1 MRYRTL
7 STAVTLCTAV
17 GVLAACAAG
26 RVERTSAGDVALT
39 PRPTLETVVGVWPSG
54 SQLAANQVI
63 AKYGAPDE
71 YTASML
77 VWHDR
82 GSFRRTIVHRD
93 EVPHAF
99 PKQHLDVLEQVIAY
113 RVPPEMADELTAF
126 SGSISIDR
134 TKGELSARC
143 DREAMNILTLNL
155 ADEIMTT
162 RATVTD
168 ARIAYAL
175 QAEAQAK
182 GQPAA
187 LTERL
192 HFKLSSVDTRD
203 PDAPLSPPGR

>member
-1 MRYRTL
+1 
-7 STAVTLCTAV
+7 
-17 GVLAACAAG
+17 
-26 RVERTSAGDVALT
+26 
-39 PRPTLETVVGVWPSG
+39 
-54 SQLAANQVI
+54 
-63 AKYGAPDE
+63 
-71 YTASML
+71 ML

-143 DREAMNILTLNL
+143 DREAMTILTLNL

-162 RATVTD
+162 RATVSD
-168 ARIAYAL
+168 ARVTYAL
-175 QAEAQAK
+175 QAEAASTM
-182 GQPAA
+182 PATA
-187 LTERL
+187 WWVP
-192 HFKLSSVDTRD
+192 FS
-203 PDAPLSPPGR
+203 

>member
-1 MRYRTL
+1 MSYRTF

-17 GVLAACAAG
+17 AVLSACGAG
-26 RVERTSAGDVALT
+26 RVERTSAGDVVLT
-39 PRPTLETVVGVWPSG
+39 ARPTLETMIGAWPSG
-54 SQLAANQVI
+54 SRLAANQVI

-99 PKQHLDVLEQVIAY
+99 PGHHLDMLEQVIAY

-126 SGSISIDR
+126 SGSVSIDR

-143 DREAMNILTLNL
+143 DREAMNILTFNL

-175 QAEAQAK
+175 QAEAHAR
-182 GQPAA
+182 GRPAP

-192 HFKLSSVDTRD
+192 QFKLSSVDTRD